1 MKPSDQNQKAFTRE
15 SVRLY
20 LESLNGHST
29 NCLYDLVIDET
40 EKGMIM
46 EVLNWCK
53 GNRSKAADILGITRT
68 TLRNKMRKL
77 KISD

>member
-1 MKPSDQNQKAFTRE
+1 MTLDQHNQKAFTRE

-20 LESLNGHST
+20 LESLNGHKV
-29 NCLYDLVIDET
+29 NHLYDLVIEET
-40 EKGMIM
+40 ERGMIV
-46 EVLNWCK
+46 EVLKWCK
-53 GNRSKAADILGITRT
+53 GNRSNAADLLGITRT